1 MDWTT
6 RVRRTFANA
15 SHQPDEGVIEELAQH
30 VGALYEAARADGCSP
45 EEAEGRVADHLERWR
60 ADAER
65 LRHRSRRLPVV
76 VPPPATSG
84 SRYAG
89 LAQDLRYAVR
99 LLRRQPRHALLTILT
114 MALGIGATTVLFSVT
129 YGVLMKPLPWPN
141 ASRIVVLKETRG
153 GSAPRFGEFT
163 NAAYLAW
170 RDEPS
175 TIEHIAAWSQR
186 LVTLSGAGESER
198 IRVTAATASVFPALG
213 AQPLLGTFFEPKDEA
228 ALVVVL
234 SERLWRQRFDADPA
248 VLGRSIQ
255 LDGEPYTV
263 VGVLPD
269 RLSYPDRQALAIVP
283 YAIRPATGN
292 YLSMFSAVAALR
304 PGVTAAQAA
313 AEGTARGRL
322 AADTG
327 MTTSAIFGSNGP
339 IAVAAQPLREALTA
353 DVRRPLLVLLV
364 AVGLLLLTATANVA
378 SLQLARTTSRTRE
391 IAIRAALGAGGA
403 RVTRQLLVESLT
415 LGVAGGIAGLALTLV
430 LHRSLPA
437 LLPADFPR
445 IDGLGVDATV
455 LFFALVV
462 SIAAGIA
469 FGLLPALRARE
480 LNLVEAL
487 AEDGSAPVGAGLS
500 SRTARARTLI
510 MSGQVMVACVLLVG
524 ASLFGQ
530 SFLSM
535 LNADRGYDLTDTLS
549 ARLSM
554 PATIYRNPEER
565 FAVVERVLERI
576 AGIPGVTAAAFT
588 SESPL
593 TSGGSTSAFDLKSPN
608 ADGGLVRVQASPRI
622 VSPRFFS
629 TLRMNVVAGRAFSE
643 RDTESSEPVV
653 IVNQS
658 FARRYLGGSAL
669 GARLPAG
676 AYTVQGREAI
686 EWTVIGIVD
695 DVRYVTTRDS
705 SQPELFYSYRQ
716 MAGRLPVGTVT
727 LLART
732 RSSGDPGV
740 AAALRSAVREADERL
755 VADVVVPLEQRL
767 LTTLARP
774 RLYAM
779 LIGGFATFALVV
791 AVVGLFG
798 LLSYSVSLRSREIA
812 IRTALGARRADILR
826 LVLRQGV
833 GVTLGGVAAGMLA
846 SAWLSEAVSAQLYG
860 VTTHDTPTFVLVP
873 VLLVAVGMLACLLPA
888 RRAATLDPQRILR
901 GG

>member
-6 RVRRTFANA
+6 QVRRTFANA

-30 VGALYEAARADGCSP
+30 VGALYEAARADGCSHD
-45 EEAEGRVADHLERWR
+45 EAERRVADHLERWR
-60 ADAER
+60 GDAAR
-65 LRHRSRRLPVV
+65 LRHRSRRMPEV

-84 SRYAG
+84 SRFAG
-89 LAQDLRYAVR
+89 LAQDIHYAVR
-99 LLRRQPRHALLTILT
+99 LLRRQPGHALLTILT
-114 MALGIGATTVLFSVT
+114 MALGIGATTVLFSVA
-129 YGVLMKPLPWPN
+129 YGVLMRPLPWPN

-175 TIEHIAAWSQR
+175 TLDHIAAWSQR
-186 LVTLSGAGESER
+186 LVTLSGVGESER
-198 IRVTAATASVFPALG
+198 IRVTAATASLFPALG
-213 AQPLLGTFFEPKDEA
+213 AQPLLGTFFAPKDEA

-234 SERLWRQRFDADPA
+234 SERLWRQRFNADPA
-248 VLGRSIQ
+248 VLGKSIQ
-255 LDGEPYTV
+255 LDGEPHTV

-269 RLSYPDRQALAIVP
+269 RLSYPDRQALAVVP
-283 YAIRPATGN
+283 YAIRPAAGN
-292 YLSMFSAVAALR
+292 YLSLFSAVAALR
-304 PGVTAAQAA
+304 PGVSAAQAA

-339 IAVAAQPLREALTA
+339 IAIGAQPLREALTA

-378 SLQLARTTSRTRE
+378 SLQLARTTGRTRE

-415 LGVAGGIAGLALTLV
+415 LGVTGGIAGLALTFA
-430 LHRSLPA
+430 LHRVLPTV
-437 LLPADFPR
+437 LPADFPR
-445 IDGLGVDATV
+445 VDGLGVDAAV

-462 SIAAGIA
+462 SLAAGIA
-469 FGLLPALRARE
+469 FGVLPALRARG
-480 LNLVEAL
+480 LNLVAAL
-487 AEDGSAPVGAGLS
+487 TEDGAPAGAGLS
-500 SRTARARTLI
+500 SRTARARALI
-510 MSGQVMVACVLLVG
+510 MSGQLMVACVLLVG
-524 ASLFGQ
+524 ASLFGR

-535 LNADRGYDLTDTLS
+535 LNADRGYDVTDTLS

-554 PATIYRNPEER
+554 PGTIYRNPEER
-565 FAVVERVLERI
+565 FALVDRVLERV
-576 AGIPGVTAAAFT
+576 AAIPGVTAAAFT

-593 TSGGSTSAFDLKSPN
+593 TSGGSTSAFDLKSPS
-608 ADGGLVRVQASPRI
+608 ADGGIVRVQASPRI
-622 VSPRFFS
+622 VSPRYFS
-629 TLRMNVVAGRAFSE
+629 TLRMNVIAGRAFSE
-643 RDTESSEPVV
+643 GDTESAEPVV

-669 GARLPAG
+669 GVRLPAG
-676 AYTVQGREAI
+676 AYAVQDREAI

-695 DVRYVTTRDS
+695 DVRYITTRDS
-705 SQPELFYSYRQ
+705 SQPELYYSYRQ
-716 MAGRLPVGTVT
+716 MAGRLPVQTVT

-732 RSSGDPGV
+732 RPSGDPGA

-755 VADVVVPLEQRL
+755 VADIVAPLEQRL

-779 LIGGFATFALVV
+779 LLGSFATFALVI
-791 AVVGLFG
+791 AAVGLFG

-826 LVLRQGV
+826 LVLRQGL

-846 SAWLSEAVSAQLYG
+846 SAWLTEAVSAQLYG
-860 VTTHDTPTFVLVP
+860 VTTHDATTFVLVP

>member
-6 RVRRTFANA
+6 RVRLTFANA

-30 VGALYEAARADGCSP
+30 VGALYEAARANGCSHD
-45 EEAEGRVADHLERWR
+45 EAERRVADHLERWR
-60 ADAER
+60 GDAAR
-65 LRHRSRRLPVV
+65 LRHRSRHVPVV
-76 VPPPATSG
+76 VAPPAPSG
-84 SRYAG
+84 SRWAG

-269 RLSYPDRQALAIVP
+269 RLSYPDRQSLAIVP
-283 YAIRPATGN
+283 YSIRPAAGN
-292 YLSMFSAVAALR
+292 YLSMFSAVAVLR
-304 PGVTAAQAA
+304 PGITAAQAA
-313 AEGTARGRL
+313 AEGSARGRL

-378 SLQLARTTSRTRE
+378 SLQLARTTGRTRE

-403 RVTRQLLVESLT
+403 RVARQLLIESLT

-445 IDGLGVDATV
+445 VDGLGIDATV
-455 LFFALVV
+455 FGFALVV

-565 FAVVERVLERI
+565 FALVERVLERI

-608 ADGGLVRVQASPRI
+608 TDGGIVRVQASPRI
-622 VSPRFFS
+622 VSTRFFS

-653 IVNQS
+653 LVNQS

-669 GARLPAG
+669 GARLPTG
-676 AYTVQGREAI
+676 AYRVQGRESI

-705 SQPELFYSYRQ
+705 SQPELYYSYRQ
-716 MAGRLPVGTVT
+716 MAGQLPVGTVT

-732 RSSGDPGV
+732 RSSGDPRV

-755 VADVVVPLEQRL
+755 VADVVMPLEQRL

-779 LIGGFATFALVV
+779 LLGSFATFALAV
-791 AVVGLFG
+791 AAVGLFG
-798 LLSYSVSLRSREIA
+798 LLSYSVALRSREIA

-826 LVLRQGV
+826 LVLRQGL
-833 GVTLGGVAAGMLA
+833 GVTLGGVAAGTLA

-860 VTTHDTPTFVLVP
+860 VTTHDAPTFVLVP